1 MKLQSVYRHYWPDTA
16 PYASILRAILEERA
30 RLGDDVCVLTGQPSY
45 NDNRLP
51 ARPRQEVV
59 GGVRVRRFRLPPE
72 RKRSLGDRAGSLLWF
87 LGRAGVAVAAHGSP
101 DLILVNGH
109 PPVGMGFFAR
119 AMRRWHGVPYV
130 YHCQDIHP
138 EALLV
143 GGHVRPGRMFRLLRS
158 LDTQTCMGAA
168 AVVVLSD
175 DMRKTMLGRG
185 IPDEKL
191 VVINNFA
198 LAADAG
204 DSSDEVAELLQPVPA
219 DAFVVLFAGNLGN
232 FQGLD
237 ALVEAAQ
244 LLAARRD
251 IQFVFMGS
259 GLARERLERAA
270 GDLVGETIHFVG
282 QRSVSVARD
291 TMAIS
296 GIGVVS
302 LLPGVCR
309 VAYPSK
315 LMTYVASGCPVLA
328 VVEPDSSVAADVA
341 DGQLG
346 YVCGGQTPRAIATAI
361 EHACND
367 RARWN
372 AAGRAA
378 LCDRAEA
385 RFGRATALAKWA
397 QLLEAQIPRMQGRSR
412 ASEAQ

>member
-72 RKRSLGDRAGSLLWF
+72 RKRALGARAGSLLWF
-87 LGRAGVAVAAHGSP
+87 LARAGVAVAAHESP

-191 VVINNFA
+191 VVINNFDPAEKKRNQVLNDLLKNEFKGLSMADPLCHYIDPDDVSIRFSKQLLYWGYETVIEDAEPQLSFRAFGGRSLPRSDFLA
-198 LAADAG
+198 LAEYLQNH
-204 DSSDEVAELLQPVPA
+204 SD
-219 DAFVVLFAGNLGN
+219 
-232 FQGLD
+232 LD
-237 ALVEAAQ
+237 K
-244 LLAARRD
+244 
-251 IQFVFMGS
+251 I
-259 GLARERLERAA
+259 
-270 GDLVGETIHFVG
+270 
-282 QRSVSVARD
+282 
-291 TMAIS
+291 
-296 GIGVVS
+296 
-302 LLPGVCR
+302 
-309 VAYPSK
+309 K
-315 LMTYVASGCPVLA
+315 K
-328 VVEPDSSVAADVA
+328 
-341 DGQLG
+341 
-346 YVCGGQTPRAIATAI
+346 
-361 EHACND
+361 
-367 RARWN
+367 
-372 AAGRAA
+372 
-378 LCDRAEA
+378 
-385 RFGRATALAKWA
+385 ALAKT
-397 QLLEAQIPRMQGRSR
+397 PVKK
-412 ASEAQ
+412 